1 MSLVI
6 CPNISEGINE
16 LTPFSKKD
24 QIYLDKLKP
33 ISNWPQDN
41 IKFLFIDFD
50 GHPQSGYTIKEKS
63 NEIDV
68 WPHAGTFFD
77 NKYKKHLFMYP
88 HKHVPRIIS
97 YEPFYGT

>member
-16 LTPFSKKD
+16 LTPFSKED

-50 GHPQSGYTIKEKS
+50 GHPQSGYNIKEKS

-68 WPHAGTFFD
+68 WPHTGTFFY
-77 NKYKKHLFMYP
+77 NKYKKTLVY
-88 HKHVPRIIS
+88 VP
-97 YEPFYGT
+97 T